1 MYNKIMV
8 PVDLRHAETLGKA
21 IKTAADIARA
31 NDASVTFVGVTT
43 LQPSSAAHTPEEY
56 EQKLAAFAAEKGK
69 AAGIAIGHLA
79 KVSHDPA
86 IDKDDLLEEI
96 VEENGFDLVVMAS
109 HVPGFAERIF
119 ASNAGYLASHS
130 KVSVFVVRG

>member
-1 MYNKIMV
+1 MYHKIMV
-8 PVDLRHAETLGKA
+8 PVDLRHTDTLGKA
-21 IKTAADIARA
+21 IRTAADLAKA
-31 NDASVTFVGVTT
+31 SDASVTFVGITT
-43 LQPSSAAHTPEEY
+43 QQPSSVAHTPEEY
-56 EQKLAAFAAEKGK
+56 ETKLAGFAAEQGK
-69 AAGIAIGHLA
+69 AVGIEIGHLA

-96 VEENGFDLVVMAS
+96 VEGNGFDLVVMAS

-130 KVSVFVVRG
+130 KVSVFIVRG